1 MVLQPPVQGL
11 VGNILSEGKN
21 GLSHLE
27 NTILKYETSI
37 SKGITVLPFT
47 KPASFPVGHHFW
59 LLSHFSLD
67 WNQNEEFGQVQ
78 HTGVWPEGGVAA
90 GQVSGV

>member
-47 KPASFPVGHHFW
+47 KPASFPVGHHYLVCLHILATKYECWIQVATALTCVGRKGAW
-59 LLSHFSLD
+59 LLD
-67 WNQNEEFGQVQ
+67 G
-78 HTGVWPEGGVAA
+78 
-90 GQVSGV
+90 